1 MPVKKK
7 ATPDKVYTNNNLPII
22 YVDALNTTRRTDG
35 FNYLSFAT
43 STPSGLME
51 QVRIMIEDESLRVLL
66 DDICQT
72 INYFPKKSKKK
83 QKSPSK

>member
-1 MPVKKK
+1 MPAKKK
-7 ATPDKVYTNNNLPII
+7 ATPDKVYINNNLPII
-22 YVDALNTTRRTDG
+22 YVDALNTSRRTDG

-43 STPSGLME
+43 STPSGLVE
-51 QVRIMIEDESLRVLL
+51 QVRLMIEDESLRTLL

-72 INYFPKKSKKK
+72 INYFPKKSRKE